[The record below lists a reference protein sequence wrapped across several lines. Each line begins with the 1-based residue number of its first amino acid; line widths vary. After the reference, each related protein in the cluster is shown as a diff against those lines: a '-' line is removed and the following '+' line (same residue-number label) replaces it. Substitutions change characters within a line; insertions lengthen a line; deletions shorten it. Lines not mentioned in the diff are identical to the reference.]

1 MHLGQYFFFEFIS
14 AVLLGWKFILIQGRT
29 FFIAGRKVI
38 SISPY
43 MNLIV
48 LLMLLTCW
56 PVEIQTFK
64 VLKKHICYCVT
75 LLRYNK
81 FLYLHP
87 SFCVSGWEILALYLH
102 LLSFFIKIPQATMEA
117 KTQAIPEEL
126 IFKKIQLESHI
137 LFCIFASQ
145 DPNFVTDVPGRT
157 YTLYFLSLCRATS
170 CLLSFLLNSLTLWYQ
185 HLRTT

>member
-1 MHLGQYFFFEFIS
+1 MDSTFSLNLF
-14 AVLLGWKFILIQGRT
+14 LLSYWNENLFWSREGLFS
-29 FFIAGRKVI
+29 IAGRNVI

-43 MNLIV
+43 MNLIA

-56 PVEIQTFK
+56 PVEIQAFK
-64 VLKKHICYCVT
+64 VLKKHIYYCVT

-87 SFCVSGWEILALYLH
+87 SFSVSGWEILALYLH
-102 LLSFFIKIPQATMEA
+102 LLSFFIKIPQATVEA
-117 KTQAIPEEL
+117 KTQAVPEEL

-137 LFCIFASQ
+137 LFCVLACQ
-145 DPNFVTDVPGRT
+145 DPSFAIYVTGRT

-170 CLLSFLLNSLTLWYQ
+170 CLLSFLLNSLALWYQ

>member
-1 MHLGQYFFFEFIS
+1 MGSTFYFKCIS
-14 AVLLGWKFILIQGRT
+14 AVLLEWKCILIQGRT
-29 FFIAGRKVI
+29 VFTAERKVI

-75 LLRYNK
+75 LLRYNR
-81 FLYLHP
+81 FLYPHP

-102 LLSFFIKIPQATMEA
+102 ILFFFIKIPQATVEA
-117 KTQAIPEEL
+117 KTQAVPEEL

-137 LFCIFASQ
+137 LFCILACQ
-145 DPNFVTDVPGRT
+145 DPN
-157 YTLYFLSLCRATS
+157 SLHICQAEPT
-170 CLLSFLLNSLTLWYQ
+170 LSFLSAGKHPAYFPFSLIV
-185 HLRTT
+185 

>member
-29 FFIAGRKVI
+29 FFTAGRKVI

-64 VLKKHICYCVT
+64 VLKKHIYYCVT

-102 LLSFFIKIPQATMEA
+102 LLSFFMKIPQATMEA

-126 IFKKIQLESHI
+126 IFKKIQLEVIFCFVYLPVRTPTLLQMCQAEPI
-137 LFCIFASQ
+137 LCIS
-145 DPNFVTDVPGRT
+145 
-157 YTLYFLSLCRATS
+157 FLSAG
-170 CLLSFLLNSLTLWYQ
+170 Q
-185 HLRTT
+185 HPVYFPSSSIV